1 MKKFFRK
8 ENLWQSLRLP
18 GIALALVIAILYLGS
33 QKDFGAVQYTQFI
46 LDGLRGGAIYAMIAM
61 GFVIVYNV
69 TGVINF
75 AQGAF
80 VMLGAMLAVTFY
92 EIEMPLPTAL
102 RLIISVILA
111 IGGTTIIGLLVER
124 LTIHPARFSSPL
136 TLIIITVGVFIS
148 LQGVALLVWGPD
160 AHIYPS
166 FTTLGMADKV
176 FRVNGVVIK
185 AQGFWI
191 WGITTVVL
199 ILLAFFFEKTLI
211 GKAMRACAINQRAAR
226 LVGIRFDRMSLLA
239 FGMAAAL
246 GALGGVIVAPLLRPS
261 FDIGLNLGLKGF
273 VAAIIGGLGS
283 PLGAVLGGLLLG
295 LLENVTAGV
304 TKSGMRDIY
313 AFVLLILTLLFRPQ
327 GLLGTQKTAVESG
340 GESHT

>member
-1 MKKFFRK
+1 MKFFNKDIR
-8 ENLWQSLRLP
+8 WQSLRLP
-18 GIALALVIAILYLGS
+18 VFALALAALILYLGG
-33 QKDFGAVQYTQFI
+33 QKNFGVAQYSQFI

-92 EIEMPLPTAL
+92 EMEMPLPPAL
-102 RLIISVILA
+102 RLIVSVVLS
-111 IGGTTIIGLLVER
+111 IGATTLIGLLVER

-136 TLIIITVGVFIS
+136 TLIIITVGVFITI
-148 LQGVALLVWGPD
+148 QGLALLIWGPD

-166 FTTLGMADKV
+166 FTTLEMADKI

-191 WGITTVVL
+191 WGITIVVL
-199 ILLAFFFEKTLI
+199 IWLAFFFEKTLL
-211 GKAMRACAINQRAAR
+211 GKAMRACAVNQRAAR

-239 FGMAAAL
+239 FAMASAL
-246 GALGGVIVAPLLRPS
+246 GAISGIIIAPLLRPS

-273 VAAIIGGLGS
+273 VAAIIGGLVN
-283 PLGAVLGGLLLG
+283 PVGAVLGGLMLG
-295 LLENVTAGV
+295 LLENISAGV
-304 TKSGMRDIY
+304 TKAGMRDIY
-313 AFVLLILTLLFRPQ
+313 AYTLLILTLLFRPQ
-327 GLLGTQKTAVESG
+327 GLLGAKKTAVETG
-340 GESHT
+340 GESRA

>member
-1 MKKFFRK
+1 MKLFSK
-8 ENLWQSLRLP
+8 ENLWRSLRLP
-18 GIALALVIAILYLGS
+18 VIALALILVILYLGG
-33 QKDFGAVQYTQFI
+33 QKNFGAVQYAQFI

-92 EIEMPLPTAL
+92 EIEMPLPIAL
-102 RLIISVILA
+102 RLIISVILS
-111 IGGTTIIGLLVER
+111 IGVTTIIGLLVER

-148 LQGVALLVWGPD
+148 LQGIALLVWGPD

-166 FTTLGMADKV
+166 FTTLGMADKI

-191 WGITTVVL
+191 WGITALVL
-199 ILLAFFFEKTLI
+199 ILLAFFFEKTLL

-226 LVGIRFDRMSLLA
+226 LEDFSVSMRVRDTDDPHGDESAVLRYKVHADSRRQVGDCFDKLSTALCILAPTFDVGGGSQAWITPLERDSYQRRGFANHRTARDGRIFRFDARA
-239 FGMAAAL
+239 
-246 GALGGVIVAPLLRPS
+246 R
-261 FDIGLNLGLKGF
+261 
-273 VAAIIGGLGS
+273 
-283 PLGAVLGGLLLG
+283 
-295 LLENVTAGV
+295 
-304 TKSGMRDIY
+304 R
-313 AFVLLILTLLFRPQ
+313 
-327 GLLGTQKTAVESG
+327 
-340 GESHT
+340 

>member
-1 MKKFFRK
+1 MKLFSK
-8 ENLWQSLRLP
+8 ENLWRSLRLP
-18 GIALALVIAILYLGS
+18 VIALALILAILVLGG
-33 QKDFGAVQYTQFI
+33 QKNFGAVQYAQFI

-92 EIEMPLPTAL
+92 EIEMPLPIAL
-102 RLIISVILA
+102 RLIISVILS
-111 IGGTTIIGLLVER
+111 IGVTTIIGLLVER

-148 LQGVALLVWGPD
+148 LQGIALLVWGPN

-191 WGITTVVL
+191 WGVTALVL
-199 ILLAFFFEKTLI
+199 LLLAFFFEKTLL
-211 GKAMRACAINQRAAR
+211 GKAMRACAINRRAAR
-226 LVGIRFDRMSLLA
+226 LVGIRFDRMSMLA
-239 FGMAAAL
+239 FGMASAL
-246 GALGGVIVAPLLRPS
+246 GALGGIIVAPLLRPS

-273 VAAIIGGLGS
+273 VAAIIGGLVS

-313 AFVLLILTLLFRPQ
+313 AFTLLILTLLFRPH
-327 GLLGTQKTAVESG
+327 GLLGAQKTAVESG
-340 GESHT
+340 GESQP

>member
-1 MKKFFRK
+1 MKLFGKKIR
-8 ENLWQSLRLP
+8 WQSLRLP
-18 GIALALVIAILYLGS
+18 GIALALVAVILYLGG
-33 QKDFGAVQYTQFI
+33 QKNFGLVQYSQFI

-92 EIEMPLPTAL
+92 EMEMPLPPAL
-102 RLIISVILA
+102 RLIVSVVLS
-111 IGGTTIIGLLVER
+111 IGATTLIGLLVER

-136 TLIIITVGVFIS
+136 TLIIITVGVFIAI
-148 LQGVALLVWGPD
+148 QGIALLVWGPD

-166 FTTLGMADKV
+166 FTTLEMADKI

-191 WGITTVVL
+191 WGITVLVL
-199 ILLAFFFEKTLI
+199 IWLAFFFEKTVL
-211 GKAMRACAINQRAAR
+211 GKAMRACAVNQHAAR

-239 FGMAAAL
+239 FGMASAL
-246 GALGGVIVAPLLRPS
+246 GAISGIIVAPLLRPS

-273 VAAIIGGLGS
+273 VAAIIGGLVN
-283 PLGAVLGGLLLG
+283 PMGAVLGGLLLG
-295 LLENVTAGV
+295 LLENVSAGV
-304 TKSGMRDIY
+304 TKAGMRDIY
-313 AFVLLILTLLFRPQ
+313 AYTLLILTLLFRPQ
-327 GLLGTQKTAVESG
+327 GLLGAQKTAVESG
-340 GESHT
+340 GESRA

>member
-1 MKKFFRK
+1 MLKFFSK
-8 ENLWQSLRLP
+8 ENRSQSLRIP
-18 GIALALVIAILYLGS
+18 GVLLALVIAILYLGS
-33 QKDFGAVQYTQFI
+33 QKNFGAVQYTQFI

-92 EIEMPLPTAL
+92 EIELPLPVAL
-102 RLIISVILA
+102 RLIISIVLSTA
-111 IGGTTIIGLLVER
+111 LTTVIGLLVER

-136 TLIIITVGVFIS
+136 TLIIITVGVFITI
-148 LQGVALLVWGPD
+148 QGIALLAWGPD

-176 FRVNGVVIK
+176 FRVGGVTIK

-191 WGITTVVL
+191 WGITAIVL
-199 ILLAFFFEKTLI
+199 ILLGFFFEKTLL

-239 FGMAAAL
+239 FGMASAL
-246 GALGGVIVAPLLRPS
+246 GSISGIIVAPLLRPS

-273 VAAIIGGLGS
+273 VAAIIGGLVS
-283 PLGAVLGGLLLG
+283 PMGAVLGGLLLG
-295 LLENVTAGV
+295 LIENVAAGV
-304 TKSGMRDIY
+304 TKSGMRDIF
-313 AFVLLILTLLFRPQ
+313 AFTLLILTLLFRPH
-327 GLLGTQKTAVESG
+327 GLLGAQKTAVESG
-340 GESHT
+340 GESRT

>member
-1 MKKFFRK
+1 MKLFGK
-8 ENLWQSLRLP
+8 EIRWQSLRLP
-18 GIALALVIAILYLGS
+18 GIALALVAVILYLGG
-33 QKDFGAVQYTQFI
+33 QKNFGLVQYSQFI

-92 EIEMPLPTAL
+92 EMEMPLSPAL
-102 RLIISVILA
+102 RLIVSVVLS
-111 IGGTTIIGLLVER
+111 IGATTLIGLLVER

-136 TLIIITVGVFIS
+136 TLIIITVGVFITI
-148 LQGVALLVWGPD
+148 QGIALLVWGPD

-166 FTTLGMADKV
+166 FTTLEMADKI
-176 FRVNGVVIK
+176 FRVNDVVIK

-191 WGITTVVL
+191 WGITVIVL
-199 ILLAFFFEKTLI
+199 IWLAFFFEKTVL
-211 GKAMRACAINQRAAR
+211 GKAMRACAVNQRAAR

-239 FGMAAAL
+239 FGMASAL
-246 GALGGVIVAPLLRPS
+246 GAISGIIVAPLLRPS

-273 VAAIIGGLGS
+273 IAAIIGGLVN
-283 PLGAVLGGLLLG
+283 PMGAVLGGLLLG
-295 LLENVTAGV
+295 LLENVSAGV
-304 TKSGMRDIY
+304 TKAGMRDIY
-313 AFVLLILTLLFRPQ
+313 AYTLLILMLLFRPQ
-327 GLLGTQKTAVESG
+327 GLLGAQKTAVESG
-340 GESHT
+340 GESRT